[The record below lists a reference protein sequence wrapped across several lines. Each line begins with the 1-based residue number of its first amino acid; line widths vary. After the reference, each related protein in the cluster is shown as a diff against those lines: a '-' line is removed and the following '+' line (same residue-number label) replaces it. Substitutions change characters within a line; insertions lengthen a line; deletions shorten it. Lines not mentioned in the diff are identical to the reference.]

1 MSATRE
7 PAARP
12 LDTRNTAPDT
22 AADGTA
28 GAGADRTRPATG
40 EVPRDATADPA
51 LQGEGNYR
59 AAQRHRE
66 SVEDFVAAGRVEPA
80 AREAAPDSPAEAQEL
95 RDAEKAGQAP
105 ARR

>member
-1 MSATRE
+1 MSAAPQ
-7 PAARP
+7 PADPP
-12 LDTRNTAPDT
+12 LDTRNTAPDAVPDT
-22 AADGTA
+22 APDGSTDA
-28 GAGADRTRPATG
+28 RTDGSRQAA
-40 EVPRDATADPA
+40 RDTTPDPA

-66 SVEDFVAAGRVEPA
+66 SVEDFVVAGRVEPA
-80 AREAAPDSPAEAQEL
+80 ARDAAPDSPAEEQEL

>member
-1 MSATRE
+1 MSAADTPRDARN
-7 PAARP
+7 AAP
-12 LDTRNTAPDT
+12 DTAPDT
-22 AADGTA
+22 APKSTPDGT
-28 GAGADRTRPATG
+28 T
-40 EVPRDATADPA
+40 DARGDGSRRSSQDTTPDPA

-66 SVEDFVAAGRVEPA
+66 SVEDFVASGRVEPA
-80 AREAAPDSPAEAQEL
+80 ARDAAPDSPAEEQEL